1 LPLAAEAAAE
11 QALVS
16 GLLSAAALGVA
27 EQDKPLLPPA
37 LLGPPLSP
45 EQQLDVRDR
54 YLDWAS
60 LLKRVYGE
68 DILVCPKC
76 GHRPMR
82 IIAAID
88 DPPLVEK
95 ILAHLGLPSER
106 PVIAPARSPP
116 QLEFD
121 DEFGDSDFG
130 DAEFEVN

>member
-1 LPLAAEAAAE
+1 M
-11 QALVS
+11 S